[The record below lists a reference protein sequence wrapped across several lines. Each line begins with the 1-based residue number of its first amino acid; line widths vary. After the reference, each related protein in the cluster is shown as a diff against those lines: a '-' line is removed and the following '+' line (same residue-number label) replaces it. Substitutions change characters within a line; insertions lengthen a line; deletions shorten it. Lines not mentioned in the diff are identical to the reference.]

1 MSKDRLL
8 QYISDGYLSVDR
20 DWRIVAANAWAEG
33 LLLRHGQPLVGRPLW
48 EVVPDVAG
56 SPAEQEIRAVAAGRV
71 PRRVE
76 HFSASKYIWLEALV
90 VPGGA
95 DGAGGC
101 ELFMQN
107 VSNRAK
113 VMESEAV
120 RAAVRRILMH
130 APVAISITRGP
141 EHRYEMVN
149 AAAQG
154 LVGRRDLEG
163 QLARSAFPELA
174 TSGLFEIL
182 DEVYRTGVPYAG
194 RQVPVRYDREG
205 DGHLVDAVFDFTYQ
219 PLLEP
224 DGRAWGIMTVAV
236 EVHDSRDARAPGATS
251 SVPRA
256 AGAAAVEDRAG

>member
-1 MSKDRLL
+1 MSSDRLL
-8 QYISDGYLSVDR
+8 QYISDGYLSVDA
-20 DWRIVAANAWAEG
+20 DWRVLAANAWAEG
-33 LLLRHGQPLVGRPLW
+33 LLLRHGQPLVGRLLW
-48 EVVPDVAG
+48 DVIPDVVG
-56 SPAEQEIRAVAAGRV
+56 SPAEREIRAVAAGQV

-76 HFSASKYIWLEALV
+76 HFSATKYVWIEALV

-113 VMESEAV
+113 AMESEAV

-141 EHRYEMVN
+141 EHRYDMVN
-149 AAAQG
+149 APAQA

-163 QLARSAFPELA
+163 QLARRAFPELA
-174 TSGLFEIL
+174 GSGLFEIL
-182 DEVYRTGVPYAG
+182 DEVYRTGVPYVG

-205 DGHLVDAVFDFTYQ
+205 DGRLTDAVFDFTYQ

-224 DGRAWGIMTVAV
+224 NGRVWGVMAVAV
-236 EVHDSRDARAPGATS
+236 EVTDYVDARA
-251 SVPRA
+251 R
-256 AGAAAVEDRAG
+256 GAAPAVNAPDPADL